1 MSKLL
6 GEIDQLD
13 QDIGERKA
21 KVDEFRK
28 QAQEMIS
35 TIHPKRL
42 RLETEELSKAMDI
55 GIVKAGKYTGLL

>member
-1 MSKLL
+1 MFFWRLQTDFTKL
-6 GEIDQLD
+6 
-13 QDIGERKA
+13 KV
-21 KVDEFRK
+21 KFVDEFRK

-55 GIVKAGKYTGLL
+55 RIVKAGKYTGLL